1 MELKEL
7 TFVPRDEFTT
17 SVRCNDFEIGL
28 IHTYSEYSINKN
40 EYKQVVPTGIPKSV
54 YNPVTG
60 QTIPVSIDTKC
71 KDMEQAKQ
79 VAYMMFVNYINLF
92 TK

>member
-7 TFVPRDEFTT
+7 TFVPYNDFIT
-17 SVRCNDFEIGL
+17 SVRCGDFEIGT
-28 IHTYSEYSINKN
+28 IHTYDEFATGKKYL
-40 EYKQVVPTGIPKSV
+40 QVTPVGIPKSV

-60 QTIPVSIDTKC
+60 QTIPVSISTKC

-79 VAYMMFVNYINLF
+79 VAIMMFVNYINFF